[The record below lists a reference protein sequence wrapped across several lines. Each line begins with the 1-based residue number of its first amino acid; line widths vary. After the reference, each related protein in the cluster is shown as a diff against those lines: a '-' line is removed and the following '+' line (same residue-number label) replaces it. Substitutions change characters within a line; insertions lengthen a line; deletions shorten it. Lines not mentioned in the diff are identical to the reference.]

1 VSDLGE
7 AGPRENVQLIAYAD
21 RFGGSLVG
29 LHEILD
35 GPLEGLFAGVHVL
48 PFFTP
53 FDGADAGFDP
63 VDHAEVD
70 PRLGSWDDV
79 RALAGEY
86 ALMVDLIVNHV
97 SADSAQFRDVLA
109 RGDASPYAGM
119 FLTMSDVYPDGAD
132 EADLV
137 GIYRPRPGLPFT
149 VLTLG
154 ERRRLVWTTFTSAQI
169 DLNLADPTGR
179 AYLDRVLVAL
189 AEGGVSMVRLDA
201 VGYAIKTAGTSS
213 FMTARTLGF
222 IDELTARA
230 RQLGVQVLVEI
241 HAHFERQIA
250 IGSAVDRVYDFALPP
265 LLLHALYTGDAAPL
279 RLWLAVRPVNAVTVL
294 DTHDGIGVIDV
305 GPDQMGDGRPGLL
318 TATQVHAL
326 VEGIHERSDGQSRQA
341 TGGAASNVDVY
352 QVNCTYYDAL
362 GRDDSAYLLARAVQ
376 FFTPGIPQIYYV
388 GLLAGHNDMDL
399 LARSGVGRDINRHSY
414 TPDEIARD
422 LTRPVVAALV
432 ALIRFRNTHPAFA
445 GHCRVGGDGS
455 HIALTWTAA
464 AAAQSAALEAD
475 LATGRATLTWTG
487 PQGEAHTCH
496 DLLEIRHSEGQ
507 SFP

>member
-1 VSDLGE
+1 MGE
-7 AGPRENVQLIAYAD
+7 TEPRENVQLIAYAD
-21 RFGGSLVG
+21 RFGGSLPG

-35 GPLEGLFAGVHVL
+35 GPLAGLFAGVHVL

-63 VDHAEVD
+63 VDHCEVD

-79 RALAGEY
+79 LALAGDY

-97 SADSAQFRDVLA
+97 SAGSAEFRDVVA
-109 RGDASPYAGM
+109 RGDDSPYAGM

-132 EADLV
+132 EDELV

-149 VLTLG
+149 TLRLG
-154 ERRRLVWTTFTSAQI
+154 QRRRLVWTTFTSTQI
-169 DLNLADPTGR
+169 DLNLADPAGR
-179 AYLDRVLVAL
+179 AYLDRVLLSL

-201 VGYAIKTAGTSS
+201 VGYAIKTPGTSS
-213 FMTARTLGF
+213 FMTAHTMEF

-230 RQLGVQVLVEI
+230 RELGVQVLVEI
-241 HAHFERQIA
+241 HAHYERQIA

-279 RLWLAVRPVNAVTVL
+279 RVWLEVRPVNAVTVL

-305 GPDQMGDGRPGLL
+305 GPDQMADGRPGLL
-318 TATQVHAL
+318 TPAQVHAL

-341 TGGAASNVDVY
+341 TGWAASNVDVY

-376 FFTPGIPQIYYV
+376 FFTPGIPQVYYV

-399 LARSGVGRDINRHSY
+399 LTRSGVGRDINRHSY
-414 TPDEIARD
+414 TRDEIDRD
-422 LTRPVVAALV
+422 LARPVVAALL
-432 ALIRFRNTHPAFA
+432 ALIRFRNGHPAFE
-445 GHCRVGGDGS
+445 GQCEVGGDGS
-455 HIALTWTAA
+455 HVTLTWTEGEGEGEQNA
-464 AAAQSAALEAD
+464 SLDAD
-475 LATGRATLTWTG
+475 LETGQATLTWTG
-487 PQGEAHTCH
+487 PHGEVDTCQ
-496 DLLEIRHSEGQ
+496 DLLRLHHGY
-507 SFP
+507 